1 MLYEVITILART
13 PKALQKSR
21 DITGGLPRVS
31 ELFEARKPKEI
42 ALIAELDGVVSFGKP
57 LRGKERILITSDN
70 GMVKEYFVDK
80 NLVALVHPGEF
91 VHAGERSYNF
101 V

>member
-1 MLYEVITILART
+1 MADVLART

-21 DITGGLPRVS
+21 NITGGLPRVS
-31 ELFEARKPKEI
+31 ELFEARKPKEV

-57 LRGKERILITSDN
+57 LRGKERIMITSEN
-70 GMVKEYFVDK
+70 GMIKEYLVDK
-80 NLVALVHPGEF
+80 NLSVLVH
-91 VHAGERSYNF
+91 SYNF